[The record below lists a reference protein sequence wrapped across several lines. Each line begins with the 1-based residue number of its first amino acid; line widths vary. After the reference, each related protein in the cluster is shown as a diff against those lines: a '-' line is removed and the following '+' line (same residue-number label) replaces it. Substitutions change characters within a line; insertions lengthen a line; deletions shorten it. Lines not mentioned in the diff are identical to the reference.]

1 MRLVMT
7 GIHPNR
13 AFGLLL
19 GAGLISASLLS
30 VGFIHSLIASSP
42 DGWKLANLGHLFLLI
57 NNDVIAHICCYAF
70 IGMILVGTYTLSRM
84 WYRQRARI
92 LSLATNI
99 ALLQIPNGELEQ
111 MVLDPDVKNKVRLID
126 SDTPICFCA
135 GFISP
140 RIYLSRGMVAKL
152 TPDELEA
159 LLLHEKYHMENHDP
173 LKILLGKTVVSA
185 LFFIPIL
192 RAIFKHYLAEKEVA
206 ADQSAIR
213 YQGHSHGIAGALY
226 KMLLEA
232 PMVLNPPVAYGGDAI
247 DHRIDYL
254 TRADYSQKRPAIPK
268 LHLAI
273 SSLVIAFITFTILA
287 PLPTHLP

>member
-1 MRLVMT
+1 M
-7 GIHPNR
+7 
-13 AFGLLL
+13 
-19 GAGLISASLLS
+19 
-30 VGFIHSLIASSP
+30 IASSP
-42 DGWKLANLGHLFLLI
+42 NGGFYTNFVHLFML
-57 NNDVIAHICCYAF
+57 NNIDAITHLCCYAF
-70 IGMILVGTYTLSRM
+70 MVMIIAGTYTLSRM
-84 WYRQRARI
+84 WYEQRAKI
-92 LSLATNI
+92 LSLATNVS
-99 ALLQIPNGELEQ
+99 LLQTSDRELEQ
-111 MVLDPDVKNKVRLID
+111 LILDPGVRDKVRLID

-173 LKILLGKTVVSA
+173 LKILLGKIVVSA

-192 RAIFKHYLAEKEVA
+192 RAILKHYLVEKEVA

-226 KMLLEA
+226 KMLVEKPVA
-232 PMVLNPPVAYGGDAI
+232 LNPLAAHGGDAI
-247 DHRIDYL
+247 KYRIDYL
-254 TRADYSQKRPAIPK
+254 TRADSRIRPDIPK